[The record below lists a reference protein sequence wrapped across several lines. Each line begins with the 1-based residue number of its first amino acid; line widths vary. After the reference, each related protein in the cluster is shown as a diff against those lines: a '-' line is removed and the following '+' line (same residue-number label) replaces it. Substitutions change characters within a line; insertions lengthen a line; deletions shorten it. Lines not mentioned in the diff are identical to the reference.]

1 MGSIRSSLFCQ
12 GEWGKRSTQNQRLPA
27 YTPHIP
33 LALTQPGPPVPAW
46 NSPPDGAA
54 HQPVCTQVAGGRL
67 EEKRGRSR
75 SVLNSAPKNSP
86 RVIFPAPW
94 DGHLLCDPE
103 EDGVTGGLSSDED
116 PTQGR
121 S

>member
-1 MGSIRSSLFCQ
+1 MGKEIYPEPKAASIHSLRPFGSDIARTTCSCSSACLHP
-12 GEWGKRSTQNQRLPA
+12 GSRRETGAEEGKE
-27 YTPHIP
+27 PHS
-33 LALTQPGPPVPAW
+33 G
-46 NSPPDGAA
+46 
-54 HQPVCTQVAGGRL
+54 
-67 EEKRGRSR
+67 
-75 SVLNSAPKNSP
+75 LNSAPKNSP

-103 EDGVTGGLSSDED
+103 EDGVTRGLNSDED